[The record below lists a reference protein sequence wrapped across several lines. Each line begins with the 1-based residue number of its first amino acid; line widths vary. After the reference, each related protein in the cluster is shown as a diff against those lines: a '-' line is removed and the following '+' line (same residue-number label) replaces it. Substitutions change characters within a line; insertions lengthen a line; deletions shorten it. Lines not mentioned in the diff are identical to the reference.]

1 MRITQSEPYV
11 SAAMRHVHNA
21 QANGGGNWPE
31 ALDPV
36 LEPSLIDD
44 AVDEIRRWPGYRPTP
59 LIALKG
65 LSDELGVAGVWYKDE
80 ATRFGL
86 GSFKALGG
94 AYAVLCLLRQI
105 LTSKLGKSV
114 GTEAIRSGEYRTETR
129 EVTVATA
136 TDGNHGR
143 SVAWG
148 AQQFG
153 CRCMIY
159 IHAEVSAVRKQAM
172 EAYGATVVR
181 VNGNYDESVRQAAAD
196 AAERGWHVVS
206 DTSYPGYT
214 ELPQRVMAGYGLMVD
229 EVLDQL
235 PPDQLPTHVFIQ
247 GGVGGLAAA
256 VCARFWQRLGDHR
269 PRTVIAEP
277 DQADCLYRSALHQ
290 KPVAVHITE
299 ESIMAGL
306 SCGEVSQLAWNVLHH
321 GANDFITIED
331 SLIGPTMRALAEGL
345 GGAAP
350 IVGGESGVAGLA
362 ALIAVGADPSLAAAL
377 GLDSGSRILLLGTEG
392 ATDPEIYRDLVGRA
406 AETVLG

>member
-1 MRITQSEPYV
+1 MLLTQSEPYV

-21 QANGGGNWPE
+21 RANGASTWPRRLDS
-31 ALDPV
+31 ALARD
-36 LEPSLIDD
+36 LIDD
-44 AVDEIRRWPGYRPTP
+44 AVVEIRQWPGYQPTP
-59 LIALKG
+59 LIALDG
-65 LSDELGVAGVWYKDE
+65 LVDELGVAGVWYKDE

-94 AYAVLCLLRQI
+94 AYAVLCLLREI
-105 LTSKLGKSV
+105 LTSKLGTSV
-114 GTEAIRSGEYRTETR
+114 DTTAIRKGVYQAETLDI
-129 EVTVATA
+129 TVATA

-159 IHAEVSAVRKQAM
+159 IHAEVSEGRKQAM
-172 EAYGATVVR
+172 ESYGATVIR
-181 VNGNYDESVRQAAAD
+181 VNGNYDESVRQAAKD
-196 AAERGWHVVS
+196 AGERGWHIVS

-214 ELPQRVMAGYGLMVD
+214 DLPRQVMAGYGLMVD

-235 PPDQLPTHVFIQ
+235 PPDKLPTHVFVQ

-256 VCARFWQRLGDHR
+256 VCARFWQRLAESR
-269 PRTVIAEP
+269 PRTIIVEP
-277 DQADCLYRSALHQ
+277 DQADCLYRSALYQ
-290 KPVAVHITE
+290 KPVAVHITQ

-306 SCGEVSQLAWNVLHH
+306 SCGEVSQLAWDVLHS

-331 SLIGPTMRALAEGL
+331 SLIGPTMRVLAGGL

-350 IVGGESGVAGLA
+350 MVGGESGVAGLA
-362 ALIAVGADPSLAAAL
+362 ALIAVGADPSLAAVL
-377 GLDSGSRILLLGTEG
+377 GLDATSQVLLLGTEG
-392 ATDPEIYRDLVGRA
+392 ATDPEIYLKLVGRA
-406 AETVLG
+406 PDAV